1 MIPTIFKFP
10 IKRPETRFNLIFQ
23 LSLVTLIAFALMRVV
38 LLIRAR
44 PFIDDISSDLVYI
57 FGQGL
62 VYDIA
67 FISYFYIPFVLFF
80 LVLPNKWL
88 NSRIL
93 GSLIQ
98 AGSFMVLYG
107 LGFCLVAEWYFWSEF
122 GVRFNFI
129 SVDYLVY
136 RREVTDNILQSYPVF
151 FILPV
156 LFVLTGIVFY
166 LIRPSILR
174 TLCVKDS
181 FKKRAVIATALLML
195 PLLSFAMLD
204 QSQRRVSDNNY
215 VNELASNGPYQLFA
229 AFRNNRLDYRQ
240 FYATGN
246 DHDLSPRL
254 KNLVTGKDMIP
265 GEGTYDIDRYINAQ
279 EPAKKLNV
287 MLITV
292 ESLSAKFLSR
302 FGQKHDI
309 TPFMDEWF
317 KQGLLFTNFYATGT
331 RTTRGLE
338 AITLSIPPTPGRS
351 IVKRPDNRG
360 MFTLGKVF
368 KNSGY
373 DTAFLYGGR
382 GFFENMNAFFSGNGY
397 RIVDQ
402 PCLSSSEVT
411 FKNAWGVC
419 DEDLYNRT
427 IREANKSYKA
437 RKPFFFHLMTTSN
450 HQPFTYPDGKID
462 LTPGEGNG
470 GSGRSGGVKY
480 ADYALSQLMNQA
492 KKQPWFEDTVF
503 VVVAD
508 HCASS
513 AGKVGLP
520 VEKYHIPMFIYSPK
534 HIRPGE
540 VDTLASQIDLAP
552 TLLALLNISYESFF
566 FGKDILSP
574 DFKGRALIA
583 NYQKLGLLNKEELLF
598 LSPGKQI
605 NRIGLGQGNSV
616 LEKVSK
622 DYPGVRNLMAYYQ
635 GADYVFTHRLN
646 RWRRPLKRLVQSNGS
661 SLDQNTKKR
670 PCQKRLATCWI
681 YYILFSDRT

>member
-1 MIPTIFKFP
+1 MIV
-10 IKRPETRFNLIFQ
+10 FQ
-23 LSLVTLIAFALMRVV
+23 LSLVSIICFALMRGV
-38 LLIRAR
+38 LLVRAW
-44 PFIDDISSDLVYI
+44 PHIDHFLSVWLYI

-62 VYDIA
+62 IYDIA

-80 LVLPNKWL
+80 LILPNRWL
-88 NSRIL
+88 INSSTIKY
-93 GSLIQ
+93 LIQ
-98 AGSFMVLYG
+98 GGIFLILYG
-107 LGFCLVAEWYFWSEF
+107 LGFSMVAEWYFWNEF

-156 LFVLTGIVFY
+156 LFVITGIVFY
-166 LIRPSILR
+166 FIRPSIMRSLS
-174 TLCVKDS
+174 VKDA
-181 FKKRAVIATALLML
+181 FKKRVVISGVLLML
-195 PLLSFAMLD
+195 PVLAVTVLD
-204 QSQRRVSDNNY
+204 QSQRRISDNNY

-240 FYATGN
+240 FYATGD
-246 DHDLSPRL
+246 DHNLSLRL
-254 KNLVTGKDMIP
+254 KNLVTREDTTP
-265 GEGTYDIDRYINAQ
+265 GNGTYDIGRHITAQ
-279 EPAKKLNV
+279 APAEKLNV

-292 ESLSAKFLSR
+292 ESLSAKFFSR
-302 FGQKHDI
+302 FGQRKNL

-351 IVKRPDNRG
+351 IIKRPDNKH
-360 MFTLGKVF
+360 MYTLGKVF
-368 KNSGY
+368 KDLGY

-402 PCLSSSEVT
+402 TCLSSSEVT

-427 IREANKSYKA
+427 IREADNAYKA

-450 HQPFTYPDGKID
+450 HQPFTFPEGKID
-462 LTPGEGNG
+462 LLPGEGKG

-480 ADYALSQLMNQA
+480 ADYALSQFMKQA
-492 KKQPWFEDTVF
+492 KKQPWFGDTVF

-520 VEKYHIPMFIYSPK
+520 VDKYHIPMFVYSPK
-534 HIRPGE
+534 HIPAAE

-552 TLLALLNISYESFF
+552 TLLGLLNVSYDSFF
-566 FGKDILSP
+566 FGKDILSA

-583 NYQKLGLLNKEELLF
+583 NYQKLGLLDNEELLF
-598 LSPGKQI
+598 LSPEKQI
-605 NRIGLGQGNSV
+605 NRMGRNPENSV

-622 DYPGVRNLMAYYQ
+622 DYPGVRDLMAYYQ

-646 RWRRPLKRLVQSNGS
+646 RWRRPDKQPALSKGLSPDQDTKKKP
-661 SLDQNTKKR
+661 DQN
-670 PCQKRLATCWI
+670 RLAACLL
-681 YYILFSDRT
+681 YYILYSDRT

>member
-1 MIPTIFKFP
+1 MARIPVKSAG
-10 IKRPETRFNLIFQ
+10 TRFMIVFQ
-23 LSLVTLIAFALMRVV
+23 LSLVSIICFALMRGV
-38 LLIRAR
+38 LLVRAW
-44 PFIDDISSDLVYI
+44 PHLDHFSSIWLYI

-62 VYDIA
+62 MYDIA
-67 FISYFYIPFVLFF
+67 FIGYFYIPFVLFL
-80 LVLPNKWL
+80 LVLPNRWL
-88 NSRIL
+88 THSRAIKY
-93 GSLIQ
+93 LIQ
-98 AGSFMVLYG
+98 GGIFLILYG
-107 LGFCLVAEWYFWSEF
+107 LGFSMVAEWYFWSEF

-151 FILPV
+151 VILPI
-156 LFVLTGIVFY
+156 LFVITGIVFY
-166 LIRPSILR
+166 VIRPSIMR
-174 TLCVKDS
+174 SLCVKDA
-181 FKKRAVIATALLML
+181 FKKRAVIAGLLLMV
-195 PLLSFAMLD
+195 PLLSFTVLD

-240 FYATGN
+240 FYATEN
-246 DHDLSPRL
+246 DNALSSRL
-254 KNLVTGKDMIP
+254 KEMVTREDTTP
-265 GEGTYDIDRYINAQ
+265 GDGTYDIGRHITAQ
-279 EPAKKLNV
+279 APAEKLNV
-287 MLITV
+287 VLITV
-292 ESLSAKFLSR
+292 ESLSAEFFSR
-302 FGQKHDI
+302 FGQKQDI

-351 IVKRPDNRG
+351 IVKRPDNRR
-360 MFTLGKVF
+360 MLTLGKVF
-368 KNSGY
+368 EDLGY

-402 PCLSSSEVT
+402 TCLSSSEVT

-427 IREANKSYKA
+427 IREADKEYNA
-437 RKPFFFHLMTTSN
+437 QKPFFFHLMTTSN
-450 HQPFTYPDGKID
+450 HQPFTFPEGKID
-462 LTPGEGNG
+462 LLPGEGKG

-480 ADYALSQLMNQA
+480 ADYALSRFITQA

-520 VEKYHIPMFIYSPK
+520 VDKYHIPMFVYSPK
-534 HIRPGE
+534 YIQAAE

-552 TLLALLNISYESFF
+552 TLLSLLNISYDSFF
-566 FGKDILSP
+566 FGKDILSG

-583 NYQKLGLLNKEELLF
+583 NYQKLGLLDNEKLLF
-598 LSPGKQI
+598 LSPEKQI
-605 NRIGLGQGNSV
+605 NRMGLDPENSG
-616 LEKVSK
+616 LDKISM
-622 DYPGVRNLMAYYQ
+622 DYPGVKDLMAYYQ

-646 RWRRPLKRLVQSNGS
+646 RWGRSF
-661 SLDQNTKKR
+661 KR
-670 PCQKRLATCWI
+670 PVASKNAVADHRIEETPDPKRLAACW
-681 YYILFSDRT
+681 LFYLFCSDNT